1 MKDIDAIAALQDPV
15 RRRLYEY
22 VAAQG
27 REVGRNEAAEAT
39 GVTRTLAAHHLDRLT
54 GAGLLESGSRRLT
67 GRSGPGAGRPA
78 KVYTRARAEH
88 AVSLPSRDYLT
99 AAELLAEAAE
109 RAGLDRELR
118 TAARRK
124 GEALRGPAAPCG
136 SLAEAMEAL
145 AARGYEPHLE
155 PADTPTRTKDAGSD
169 RAAGAVKAPGA
180 ATEATGPTPV
190 TPTAPGAPA
199 TPTAPITPGAPITPE
214 APGAPGAV
222 GAVGPAETA
231 PEAAPAVVRMRNCP
245 FHSVAERFPPLVC
258 GMNLAL
264 LEGLLGT
271 GGAVRAR
278 MDSRPGECCVV
289 VEDSK
294 NNQD

>member
-1 MKDIDAIAALQDPV
+1 MNDIDAIAALQDPV

-39 GVTRTLAAHHLDRLT
+39 GVARTLAAHHLDRLAE
-54 GAGLLESGSRRLT
+54 AGLLDTGSRRLT

-78 KVYTRARAEH
+78 KVYTRAREER
-88 AVSLPSRDYLT
+88 AVSLPARDYRT

-109 RAGLDRELR
+109 QAGLDAGLCA
-118 TAARRK
+118 AARRR
-124 GEALRGPAAPCG
+124 GEALRGSAPPCG
-136 SLAEAMEAL
+136 GLEEAMETL

-155 PADTPTRTKDAGSD
+155 
-169 RAAGAVKAPGA
+169 AAGAAEGVGGAGEAAGAGA
-180 ATEATGPTPV
+180 A
-190 TPTAPGAPA
+190 
-199 TPTAPITPGAPITPE
+199 
-214 APGAPGAV
+214 
-222 GAVGPAETA
+222 
-231 PEAAPAVVRMRNCP
+231 AVVRMRNCP
-245 FHSVAERFPPLVC
+245 FHAVAERFPPLVC

-278 MDSRPGECCVV
+278 MAARPGECCVV
-289 VEDSK
+289 VEAADEEL
-294 NNQD
+294 